1 MNTRT
6 SNLYI
11 GNPNESSDSTAAP
24 QRITAGT
31 GSGSTAFSA
40 FHKDTDYVVIDVQG
54 NNVIVSFD
62 GTDASSTHG
71 HILVKEQGLI
81 VLSKNAAKAA
91 KFRGISGDSIIFA
104 DQFVD

>member
-1 MNTRT
+1 MNSRT

-11 GNPNESSDSTAAP
+11 GNPNESTDSTADS

-31 GSGSTAFSA
+31 GSGTTAFTA
-40 FHKDTDYVVIDVQG
+40 FHTDTDYVVIDIQG
-54 NNVIVSFD
+54 NNAIVSFD
-62 GTDASSTHG
+62 GVAASSTHG